1 MPWQLNPDG
10 HTSRI
15 THLLSI
21 HCSSE
26 VPSGVHCH
34 ALSEHGALVA
44 VAVAVV
50 VTSVV
55 VGVVVALIEV
65 VELVVVGLVVE
76 EVVVVAGVVLTN
88 P

>member
-1 MPWQLNPDG
+1 M
-10 HTSRI
+10 
-15 THLLSI
+15 

-34 ALSEHGALVA
+34 ALLEHGALV
-44 VAVAVV
+44 VLVGVAVV

-55 VGVVVALIEV
+55 VGVVVVFVGEVIEV
-65 VELVVVGLVVE
+65 VVVGLVVL
-76 EVVVVAGVVLTN
+76 VGVVLTN